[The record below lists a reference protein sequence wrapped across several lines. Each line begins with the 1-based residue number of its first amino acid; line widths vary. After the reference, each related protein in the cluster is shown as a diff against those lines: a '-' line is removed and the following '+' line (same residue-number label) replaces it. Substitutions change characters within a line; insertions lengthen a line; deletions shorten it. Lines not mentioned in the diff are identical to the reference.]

1 MTFDSSYRRSKYI
14 ESARERLQKLYSVG
28 EKTPKRAKYR
38 DQLEGYL
45 KAGLLLGVIEEDDI
59 HNIVNEEHHRVY
71 GTSPQER
78 ELQSKLPMREH
89 KAKWDQY
96 DRPHYQRNQ

>member
-1 MTFDSSYRRSKYI
+1 MTFDSAYRRSKYI

-28 EKTPKRAKYR
+28 EKTAKRAKYR

-71 GTSPQER
+71 GTSPHER
-78 ELQSKLPMREH
+78 ELQSKLPTHEH

-96 DRPHYQRNQ
+96 DHPPYQRNQ